1 MKVKDYL
8 SRLNA
13 TQGVTFI
20 KARARKDAATP
31 YYHAEYQTTP
41 ARCVWEWKEGN
52 AEKLMESVILN
63 DRQMPI
69 DWLSG
74 ATWEMSIKNGWLK
87 CLLVIHPED
96 LYLLYSKE
104 QAAEI
109 EKYIEGKLMVS

>member
-41 ARCVWEWKEGN
+41 ARCV
-52 AEKLMESVILN
+52 
-63 DRQMPI
+63 
-69 DWLSG
+69 
-74 ATWEMSIKNGWLK
+74 
-87 CLLVIHPED
+87 
-96 LYLLYSKE
+96 
-104 QAAEI
+104 
-109 EKYIEGKLMVS
+109 